1 MPCTCTSQLTCVGIV
16 QFMRAVLQVDIMASA
31 QDIQSMLRFLT
42 QDAKI
47 PLAQA
52 LGKVKDMQ
60 AAKLNT

>member
-1 MPCTCTSQLTCVGIV
+1 
-16 QFMRAVLQVDIMASA
+16 MRAVLQVDIMASA